1 MLILDNISFA
11 YKQEKAVLTKIN
23 FKFQDGNVYL
33 LCGKNGIGK
42 TTLIKIMLGLIKPSS
57 GTVQIPDKYVRSYLP
72 DNNGIYENLTVAQNI
87 KFRLGLYNIRY
98 SNVKQ
103 QVEDWLNLFEISD
116 LINEKINSLSLG
128 TKKKVAIICA
138 CIIPSNLL
146 IMDEPTT
153 GLDESSRNSFYR
165 LVDQLKDKNKTII
178 CVSHDFS
185 FEGEFQY
192 VRITLNE
199 LGLHYDVGG
208 EQLL

>member
-1 MLILDNISFA
+1 
-11 YKQEKAVLTKIN
+11 
-23 FKFQDGNVYL
+23 
-33 LCGKNGIGK
+33 
-42 TTLIKIMLGLIKPSS
+42 
-57 GTVQIPDKYVRSYLP
+57 
-72 DNNGIYENLTVAQNI
+72 
-87 KFRLGLYNIRY
+87 
-98 SNVKQ
+98 
-103 QVEDWLNLFEISD
+103 
-116 LINEKINSLSLG
+116 
-128 TKKKVAIICA
+128 
-138 CIIPSNLL
+138 
-146 IMDEPTT
+146 MDEPTT